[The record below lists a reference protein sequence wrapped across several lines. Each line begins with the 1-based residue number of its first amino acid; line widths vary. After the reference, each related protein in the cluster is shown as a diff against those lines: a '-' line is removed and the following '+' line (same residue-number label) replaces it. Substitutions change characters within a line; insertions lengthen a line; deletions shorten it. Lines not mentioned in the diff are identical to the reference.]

1 MLKDQALLDIQLVNV
16 LIVFWPNASESL
28 LPHKDPL
35 SQIQNCPG
43 DRSPRLRQELDFES
57 FPFKEG

>member
-1 MLKDQALLDIQLVNV
+1 MLKDQVLLDIQPVNV
-16 LIVFWPNASESL
+16 SNVFWLNASESL

-43 DRSPRLRQELDFES
+43 DRSPRLRELDFES
-57 FPFKEG
+57 FPFKES